1 MVKERRVMEQEAEA
15 LVKKR
20 AAAGKT
26 RNLRGSFMD
35 GSQRPLDED
44 YQQPQAVGT
53 PRNRDSEN
61 IFAQAPQENLRKTVG
76 KPQTQN
82 YMAPLNKGRNS
93 EPKKEYNNF
102 VGDDI
107 RDQIKSL

>member
-1 MVKERRVMEQEAEA
+1 MLEQEAEA
-15 LVKKR
+15 LMKKK

-26 RNLRGSFMD
+26 RNLRGSFID
-35 GSQRPLDED
+35 GSQRPLDDD
-44 YQQPQAVGT
+44 YQQPQPVGT
-53 PRNRDSEN
+53 PRNRESEN
-61 IFAQAPQENLRKTVG
+61 IFAQAQEPQENLRKTVG

-107 RDQIKSL
+107 RDQIKTLQV